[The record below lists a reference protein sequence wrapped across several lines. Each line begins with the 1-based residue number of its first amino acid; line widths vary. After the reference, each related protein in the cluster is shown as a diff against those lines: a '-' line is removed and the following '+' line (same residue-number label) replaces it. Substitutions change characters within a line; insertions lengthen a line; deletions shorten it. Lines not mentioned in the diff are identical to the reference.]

1 MVARLTLAAVALLA
15 AATAH
20 AETAAAPDALET
32 LRATLRGFS
41 GTTPVTATIER
52 AVTSERKDRPLEA
65 GRVTLQVAAGRNG
78 ITVGFPPD
86 VLEQLRAE
94 RANPDPEKSEP
105 AKRTL
110 ENFDATDIAEILN
123 AATGLLTELDGA
135 ALKSVTEAERDG
147 KPARLLEVELKL
159 RVNKANSKWVKSA
172 SRSMKLWTTP
182 EGLPLAE
189 ETQGAYTVGLLIFTF
204 DAVEWRTQTF
214 APKGDR
220 LLAVRRA
227 ARFDGEG
234 LGESQHS
241 TSETV
246 LRLQGS

>member
-15 AATAH
+15 AGAAQ
-20 AETAAAPDALET
+20 AESAAAPDALQA
-32 LRATLRGFS
+32 LRATLRAFA
-41 GTTPVTATIER
+41 GTTPVNATIER

-86 VLEQLRAE
+86 VLEQLRSE
-94 RANPDPEKSEP
+94 RANTDPEKSEP
-105 AKRTL
+105 TKRTL
-110 ENFDATDIAEILN
+110 ENFDASDVAEILN

-135 ALKSVTEAERDG
+135 TLKSVTDVERDG
-147 KPARLLEVELKL
+147 KPARLLELDLKL
-159 RVNKANSKWVKSA
+159 RVNKANSKWLKSA
-172 SRSMKLWTTP
+172 SRSMKLWTSP
-182 EGLPLAE
+182 DGLPLAE
-189 ETQGAYTVGLLIFTF
+189 ETEGAYTVGLLIFTF
-204 DAVEWRTQTF
+204 DAAESRSQTF

-220 LLAVRRA
+220 LLSVRRA

-246 LRLQGS
+246 LKLHGS